1 MLRTDNEGYPRRT
14 LMSMMHYFVFLLFFI
29 LSVIFL
35 FHVPIFVSTRK
46 LLFFGEQEFNVD
58 WQRAAACLLV
68 AIGSHDPDLVYLF
81 STLSL
86 LFVETAIR

>member
-1 MLRTDNEGYPRRT
+1 MLRTDSVGYPRRT
-14 LMSMMHYFVFLLFFI
+14 LMSMMHYFVFFYTY
-29 LSVIFL
+29 VIFL
-35 FHVPIFVSTRK
+35 FHLPIFVSTK

-68 AIGSHDPDLVYLF
+68 AIGSHDPDLVCLF

-86 LFVETAIR
+86 LLVEMAIR